1 LGAAVL
7 VLHRISNARCF
18 ALSGQSICRVETQ
31 ERLVALTF
39 DDGPT
44 EHGVSVALAG
54 LDSSG
59 GKGTFFLIGR
69 EASERP
75 HLVRRI
81 AQAGHEIANHSMSHR
96 MLIGRPGSVYD
107 YEIAAAHAKLVT
119 AGAPSPTLFRP
130 PYGKKLWGLP
140 TALRRHGYRM
150 VMIDVEE
157 PETSDPRRYA
167 EALINEAQPGSI
179 LLMHLMYR
187 SNRTAREALPL
198 VIDGLKAR
206 GFRLVT
212 VSQLLASDPAIEN

>member
-1 LGAAVL
+1 M
-7 VLHRISNARCF
+7 LHRISNARCF

-59 GKGTFFLIGR
+59 SKGTFFLIGR

-107 YEIAAAHAKLVT
+107 HEIVAAHAKLVA

-140 TALRRHGYRM
+140 MALRRHGYRM

-157 PETSDPRRYA
+157 PATSDPRLYA

-212 VSQLLASDPAIEN
+212 VSQLLASGPAIED